1 MKIGDLIKWN
11 DKHGLNEKPYMGIV
25 VDGPREAGLGED
37 HRVSYQVAWFNAYFA
52 RAWHN
57 DYCLEL
63 MSDCYRMTPDDLKG
77 NEV

>member
-1 MKIGDLIKWN
+1 MKIGDLIKWK
-11 DKHGLNEKPYMGIV
+11 DQHELNEKPHMGIV
-25 VDGPREAGLGED
+25 VDGPREGTNGEQKA
-37 HRVSYQVAWFNAYFA
+37 VSYEIAWFNSDFA

-63 MSDCYRMTPDDLKG
+63 MSDGHRMMPDDLKG